1 MPELPLFLKWFAGV
15 LGIGSLFVW
24 SMAGIRLRHRLPIL
38 EPTVTRA
45 SDMHWLP
52 LALTLTW
59 VGLNLVTV
67 FSVPVRAGDP
77 PARHDILEMVQIQL
91 VLLAGC
97 GLPLLMQK
105 TVPIREYGLHL
116 QDPGGQASDGA
127 LGFLAS
133 VIPVVLAWLATVPW
147 RTDENQHGLLRL
159 LSEDRSVETLL
170 LVVLLAAVLAPLVEE
185 LMYRVILQSSLEKLA
200 HPREALL
207 VVAVIFS
214 AMHQLPD
221 AIPLFPLA
229 LILGYVYQ
237 QRRSYLSVV
246 LIHMLFNGTNLLFL
260 MLMRELPGS

>member
-15 LGIGSLFVW
+15 LGVGSFFVW
-24 SMAGIRLRHRLPIL
+24 AMAGIRLRHRLPIL
-38 EPTVTRA
+38 EPNGGR
-45 SDMHWLP
+45 SPDMHWLP
-52 LALTLTW
+52 LALALTW
-59 VGLNLVTV
+59 VGLNLLTV
-67 FSVPVRAGDP
+67 FSAPVRAGDP

-91 VLLAGC
+91 ILLAGC
-97 GLPLLMQK
+97 GLPLLLQK
-105 TVPIREYGLHL
+105 TVPAREYGFHF

-133 VIPVVLAWLATVPW
+133 VIPVVLFWLATVPW

-159 LSEDRSVETLL
+159 LSEDRSIETLL
-170 LVVLLAAVLAPLVEE
+170 LVVVLAAVLAPLVEE
-185 LMYRVILQSSLEKLA
+185 LMYRVVLQTALEKLA
-200 HPREALL
+200 HPREAML

-237 QRRSYLSVV
+237 QRRSYLTVV
-246 LIHMLFNGTNLLFL
+246 LIHMLFNGTNLLFMIL
-260 MLMRELPGS
+260 TQELK